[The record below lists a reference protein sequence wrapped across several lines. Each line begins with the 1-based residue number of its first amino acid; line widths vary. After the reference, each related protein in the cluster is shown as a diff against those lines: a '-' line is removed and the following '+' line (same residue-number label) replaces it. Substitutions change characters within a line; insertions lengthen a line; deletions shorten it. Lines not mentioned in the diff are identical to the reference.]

1 MINFDP
7 RQQPHDVVLR
17 NNQLPCSLMAFSKR
31 RHIIILVL
39 LTLLPFLTV
48 RAEGFVTLDGIL
60 SGRKTYQVTQDADGF
75 IWIYTQNGID
85 RFDGHAVKTYRIE
98 DLPQSRDEILSSTKL
113 ECDNSGSLW
122 MVVKN
127 GRLYRYD
134 KPSDSFRLEIDLRE
148 GHPGISL
155 YSICFPGH
163 GTVALGTSEGTVFLT
178 ENGKETWHLTDRI
191 VKTIAIKGENAFW
204 LGTDKGIFML
214 ENGRVRGVA
223 DGVDVASM
231 LYEEGK
237 LFVGTFSEGL
247 KVVSD
252 DGILKSFGPVSIKVP
267 VWAILKDDKGRL
279 VVGSDGDGL
288 FYLDPGT
295 GTVLAHY
302 LADDQGRS
310 SISGNT
316 ISDLCLDR
324 DGDLWVST
332 TTDWVCR
339 QTKNSLSIDR
349 LAHQPGNPNSLLSDH
364 VNVVYEDKS
373 GNIWFGTND
382 GVCRFRPVS
391 REWRNYPM
399 PYLGAVLALT
409 QDARGDVWVGG
420 YGFPLYKINPKT
432 GKTDV
437 FRDERFN
444 HTYSLLADGE
454 YVWIG
459 GIDSPLSRYNVL
471 GGSPATYPVHNV
483 GDIKKATDGKFTLAT
498 SGGLCVL
505 DLETDSLS
513 VINGF
518 DSKTLAFPVR
528 CLANQGEIAWLATD
542 GDGLI
547 RYDRST
553 GEVRS
558 YSKNSGLSSDSV
570 NDVVVDRRDN
580 VWFATFDALYRIDSL
595 SGTPFNMNGFLGV
608 TRGSFNP
615 NAFCM
620 LSDGRL
626 AMGTADGAVLFDP
639 AGFSMEDPGQISP
652 VISGFNLFDD
662 CKPSIQTNVNMLD
675 RIILKSGQNSFAITY
690 SALDFTSGYRTGFS
704 SQLIGFDKAPRLSD
718 TAGEIDYYN
727 IPSGKYVYTLK
738 VIDKYSGNILG
749 ERHLSILIKRPLWLS
764 WWALAIYAALFG
776 AFVMMTVAWFR
787 RKSYNRIMT
796 EKINTFVNFAHD
808 LKTPITLIKTPLSD
822 LESMDHLSDKIKNSV
837 MTANRNTDRLMS
849 MINNLLDIRK
859 NDRDWSVLR
868 LAEYDAGDYLDSVLS
883 DFSYA
888 ARQKGLEFSYRVE
901 AGLSDIWIDREKM
914 DLIIHNIL
922 SNSVKYTSKGFIK
935 VQAKNQRRS
944 WTLEIS
950 DSGIGIP
957 ADFQSKIFRGSYRAD
972 NARACDENGN
982 GIGLMI
988 TRQLVCQHRGTISY
1002 SSIEGKGTTFTL
1014 SFPRKYKAS
1023 DSVVY
1028 RKESDISEPV
1038 PDSVSQEAGNPDNS
1052 ILIVEDD
1059 AETLEY
1065 MRSSLSEEYSVTAA
1079 ADGQTALAVIAEKNP
1094 DIVISDVIMPLM
1106 NGYDLCRSVKSDVA
1120 TSHIP
1125 VILLTG
1131 MTDRE
1136 SVIRGLES
1144 GADDYIVKPFDMS
1157 VLRARIRN
1165 ILNERQ
1171 RLREAILHSSNA
1183 VARNEYSNKLDQEFM
1198 DKVISV
1204 VQKELS
1210 NSEFQIS
1217 DLCRELAMSRTA
1229 FFNKLKSL
1237 TGQGPNDFI
1246 RIYRLERSKE
1256 FLADHRYS
1264 VAEVSD
1270 MVGFSDAKYFS
1281 VCFKKQFGVSPSRF

>member
-1 MINFDP
+1 MMF
-7 RQQPHDVVLR
+7 RKKH
-17 NNQLPCSLMAFSKR
+17 
-31 RHIIILVL
+31 IILVL
-39 LTLLPFLTV
+39 LTFLSFLTA
-48 RAEGFVTLDGIL
+48 RADGFVTLDGIL
-60 SGRKTYQVTQDADGF
+60 SSRKTYQVRQDADGF

-85 RFDGHAVKTYRIE
+85 RFDGHAVKTYRI
-98 DLPQSRDEILSSTKL
+98 DLPQSRDQILSSTRL
-113 ECDNSGSLW
+113 ACDNSGTLW
-122 MVVKN
+122 IAVKN

-134 KPSDSFRLEIDLRE
+134 KDTDSFSLEIDLRE
-148 GHPGISL
+148 SHSGISL

-163 GTVALGTSEGTVFLT
+163 GIVALGTSEGALFLK
-178 ENGKETWHLTDRI
+178 ENGEETWYITDRI
-191 VKTIAIKGENAFW
+191 IKAVAVDERGSFW
-204 LGTDKGIFML
+204 LGTDNGIFLL
-214 ENGRVRGVA
+214 ENDAIRAVA
-223 DGVDVASM
+223 DDVDVAS
-231 LYEEGK
+231 LIYEDGK
-237 LFVGTFSEGL
+237 LYVGTFSEGL
-247 KVVSD
+247 KVVGD
-252 DGILKSFGPVSIKVP
+252 DGILKGFGSVSIKVP
-267 VWAILKDDKGRL
+267 VWAILKDNDGRL
-279 VVGSDGDGL
+279 VAGSDGEGL
-288 FYLDPGT
+288 FYFEPET
-295 GTVLAHY
+295 GEVLAHY
-302 LADDQGRS
+302 LADDLNRA

-316 ISDLCLDR
+316 VSDLCLDVN
-324 DGDLWVST
+324 GNLWVST

-339 QTKNSLSIDR
+339 QNKGAPSIER
-349 LAHQPGNPNSLLSDH
+349 LVHRPGNPNSLLSDH
-364 VNVVYEDKS
+364 VNVIFEDAT
-373 GNIWFGTND
+373 GNIWFGTNE
-382 GVCRFRPVS
+382 GVCSLDPSR
-391 REWRNYPM
+391 REWKSNPM
-399 PYLGAVLALT
+399 PDLGVVLALT
-409 QDARGDVWVGG
+409 QDVRGDVWVGG

-432 GKTDV
+432 GRTTV
-437 FRDERFN
+437 FQDERFS

-459 GIDSPLSRYNVL
+459 GIDSPLARYNVL
-471 GGSPATYPVHNV
+471 NGSLTTYPVNNV
-483 GDIKKATDGKFTLAT
+483 GDIRKASDGKLTLAT

-505 DLETDSLS
+505 DPESGSLS
-513 VINGF
+513 VLNSF
-518 DSKTLAFPVR
+518 DSRTLMFPVR
-528 CLANQGEIAWLATD
+528 CLANQGDVVWLATD

-547 RYDRST
+547 RYDRGT
-553 GEVRS
+553 GAAMS
-558 YSKNSGLSSDSV
+558 FLKDSGLSSDSV
-570 NDVVVDRRDN
+570 TGVVVDREDN
-580 VWFATFDALYRIDSL
+580 VWFTTFETLYRVDPV
-595 SGTPFNMNGFLGV
+595 SGIPVNMNGFLGV
-608 TRGSFNP
+608 SRGSFNP
-615 NAFCM
+615 NAVCR

-626 AMGTADGAVLFDP
+626 ALGTADGVIMFDP
-639 AGFSMEDPGQISP
+639 AGFSMEEPGRIPP
-652 VISGFNLFDD
+652 VISGFNLLDD
-662 CKPSIQTNVNMLD
+662 SRPLALTNVDLLD
-675 RIILKSGQNSFAITY
+675 RITLKAGQNSFCITY

-704 SQLIGFDKAPRLSD
+704 SQLVGFDKTPRLSD

-727 IPSGKYVYTLK
+727 IPSGKYDYTLK

-764 WWALAIYAALFG
+764 WWALTVYAALLG
-776 AFVMMTVAWFR
+776 AFVTMTVAWFR

-808 LKTPITLIKTPLSD
+808 LKTPITLIKTPLND
-822 LESMDHLSDKIKNSV
+822 LESMDDLSDKVRNSV
-837 MTANRNTDRLMS
+837 MTANRNSDRLMS

-868 LAEYDAGDYLDSVLS
+868 LAEYDSGDYLDSVLA

-888 ARQKGLEFSYRVE
+888 ARQKGLDFSYRIE
-901 AGLSDIWIDREKM
+901 PGLSEIWIDREKM

-922 SNSVKYTSKGFIK
+922 SNSVKYTSEGFIK
-935 VQAKNQRRS
+935 VVARGERRC

-957 ADFQSKIFRGSYRAD
+957 ADFQSRIFRGSYRAD
-972 NARACDENGN
+972 NARECDESGY

-988 TRQLVCQHRGTISY
+988 TRQLVGQHRGTISY
-1002 SSIEGKGTTFTL
+1002 SSIEGEGTTFTL

-1023 DSVVY
+1023 DSVVF
-1028 RKESDISEPV
+1028 KDESDVLEPM
-1038 PDSVSQEAGNPDNS
+1038 PDTGREPASQENS

-1059 AETLEY
+1059 TETLEY
-1065 MRSSLSEEYSVTAA
+1065 MRSSLAEEYSITTA
-1079 ADGQTALAVIAEKNP
+1079 ADGQMALGVIAEKNP
-1094 DIVISDVIMPLM
+1094 DIVISDVIMPVM

-1125 VILLTG
+1125 VLLLTG

-1157 VLRARIRN
+1157 VLKARIRN

-1171 RLREAILHSSNA
+1171 RLREAILYSSNA
-1183 VARNEYSNKLDQEFM
+1183 AARNEYSNKLDQEFM

-1210 NSEFQIS
+1210 NSEFQIN

-1229 FFNKLKSL
+1229 FYNKLKSL

-1256 FLADHRYS
+1256 YLADHRYS
-1264 VAEVSD
+1264 IAEVSD

>member
-1 MINFDP
+1 MTNFDP
-7 RQQPHDVVLR
+7 RQQPHDVVLK
-17 NNQLPCSLMAFSKR
+17 NNQLHCSLMAFSKR
-31 RHIIILVL
+31 RHIILVL
-39 LTLLPFLTV
+39 LTLLSFLTV
-48 RAEGFVTLDGIL
+48 RAEGFVTLDGVL
-60 SGRKTYQVTQDADGF
+60 SSRKTYQVTQDADGF

-98 DLPQSRDEILSSTKL
+98 DLPQSRDEILSSTRFA
-113 ECDNSGSLW
+113 CDNSGNLW
-122 MVVKN
+122 VAVKN
-127 GRLYRYD
+127 GRFYRYD
-134 KPSDSFRLEIDLRE
+134 KPSDSFRLEIDLRNH
-148 GHPGISL
+148 HPGISL
-155 YSICFPGH
+155 YSICFPGR
-163 GTVALGTSEGTVFLT
+163 GTVALGTSEGVLFLT
-178 ENGKETWHLTDRI
+178 KSGEETWYITDRI
-191 VKTIAIKGENAFW
+191 VKAIAVRGPESMW

-214 ENGRVRGVA
+214 ENGNVRRVA
-223 DGVDVASM
+223 DDVDVASM

-237 LFVGTFSEGL
+237 LYAGTFSEGL
-247 KVVSD
+247 KVVGE
-252 DGILKSFGPVSIKVP
+252 DGVLKNFGSVSIKVP
-267 VWAILKDDKGRL
+267 VWAILKDNDGRL
-279 VVGSDGDGL
+279 VAGSDGEGL
-288 FYLDPGT
+288 FYFNPET
-295 GTVLAHY
+295 GEVLAHY
-302 LADDQGRS
+302 MSDDLDRS
-310 SISGNT
+310 AISGNT
-316 ISDLCLDR
+316 ISDLCLDG
-324 DGDLWVST
+324 DGNLWVST

-339 QTKNSLSIDR
+339 QSKGTPSIDR
-349 LAHQPGNPNSLLSDH
+349 LTHQPGNQNSLLSDH
-364 VNVVYEDKS
+364 VNVIFEDAS
-373 GNIWFGTND
+373 GKIWFGTNE
-382 GVCRFRPVS
+382 GVCCVDPS
-391 REWRNYPM
+391 GSDWKNYPM
-399 PYLGAVLALT
+399 PDLGVVLALT

-432 GKTDV
+432 GKSTV
-437 FRDERFN
+437 FQDEGFN

-459 GIDSPLSRYNVL
+459 GIDSPLARYNVL
-471 GGSPATYPVHNV
+471 NGSLTTFTVNNV
-483 GDIKKATDGKFTLAT
+483 GDVRKASDGKLTLAT

-505 DLETDSLS
+505 VPETGSIS
-513 VINGF
+513 VINSFG
-518 DSKTLAFPVR
+518 SRKLEFPVR
-528 CLANQGEIAWLATD
+528 CLANHGDAVWLATD

-547 RYDRST
+547 RYDRGT
-553 GEVRS
+553 GSSRRLTKE
-558 YSKNSGLSSDSV
+558 SGLSSDSV
-570 NDVVVDRRDN
+570 TGVVVDQDDN
-580 VWFATFDALYRIDSL
+580 VWFTTFETLYRLDPV
-595 SGTPFNMNGFLGV
+595 SGCPVDMNGFLGIN
-608 TRGSFNP
+608 RGSFNP
-615 NAFCM
+615 NAICRI
-620 LSDGRL
+620 SDNRL
-626 AMGTADGAVLFDP
+626 AFGTADGVFVFAP
-639 AGFSMEDPGQISP
+639 EEFSIEDPGQIAP
-652 VISGFNLFDD
+652 VISDFDLLD
-662 CKPSIQTNVNMLD
+662 DSKPSIQTNVDLLD
-675 RIILKSGQNSFAITY
+675 RITLKAGQNSFRIAY
-690 SALDFTSGYRTGFS
+690 SALDFTSGYRTYFS
-704 SQLIGFDKAPRLSD
+704 NQLVGFDKTPRLSD
-718 TAGEIDYYN
+718 AAGKVDYYN
-727 IPSGKYVYTLK
+727 IPSGKYDYTLK
-738 VIDKYSGNILG
+738 VIDKYSGKILG
-749 ERHLSILIKRPLWLS
+749 ERHLPIVIKKPLWLS
-764 WWALAIYAALFG
+764 WWAWSFYAALFVL
-776 AFVMMTVAWFR
+776 FVVMTVVWYR

-808 LKTPITLIKTPLSD
+808 LKTPITLIKTPLND
-822 LESMDHLSDKIKNSV
+822 LESMDHLSDKVKNSV

-868 LAEYDAGDYLDSVLS
+868 LAEYDAGDYLDSVLP

-901 AGLSDIWIDREKM
+901 AGLCDIWIDREKM

-935 VQAKNQRRS
+935 VLAKSQRRS

-988 TRQLVCQHRGTISY
+988 TRQLVSQHRGTISY

-1014 SFPRKYKAS
+1014 SFPQKYKAS
-1023 DSVVY
+1023 DSVVF
-1028 RKESDISEPV
+1028 RDDSDVQEPA
-1038 PDSVSQEAGNPDNS
+1038 PDSIAQAPDNS
-1052 ILIVEDD
+1052 YNRILIVEDD
-1059 AETLEY
+1059 TETLEY
-1065 MRSSLSEEYSVTAA
+1065 MRSSLAEEYSVITAT
-1079 ADGQTALAVIAEKNP
+1079 DGQTALNVITEKNP

-1106 NGYDLCRSVKSDVA
+1106 NGYDLCSSVKSDVA

-1125 VILLTG
+1125 VLLLTG

-1157 VLRARIRN
+1157 VLKARIRN

-1171 RLREAILHSSNA
+1171 RLREAILYSGNVA
-1183 VARNEYSNKLDQEFM
+1183 VRNEYSNKLDQEFM

-1204 VQKELS
+1204 VRKELS

-1229 FFNKLKSL
+1229 FYNKLKSL

-1256 FLADHRYS
+1256 YLADHRYS
-1264 VAEVSD
+1264 IAEVSD

>member
-1 MINFDP
+1 MTF
-7 RQQPHDVVLR
+7 R
-17 NNQLPCSLMAFSKR
+17 KK
-31 RHIIILVL
+31 HITILVL
-39 LTLLPFLTV
+39 LALLSFLTA
-48 RAEGFVTLDGIL
+48 RAEGFVTLDGML

-75 IWIYTQNGID
+75 VWIYTQNGID

-98 DLPQSRDEILSSTKL
+98 GLPESRDQILSSTRL
-113 ECDNSGSLW
+113 TCDNSGTLW
-122 MVVKN
+122 MAVKN

-134 KPSDSFRLEIDLRE
+134 KGSDSFRLEIDLRE
-148 GHPGISL
+148 NHPGISL

-163 GTVALGTSEGTVFLT
+163 GTVVLGTSEGALSLT
-178 ENGKETWHLTDRI
+178 KGGEETGCVTDRI
-191 VKTIAIKGENAFW
+191 VKAIAVKGEESLW
-204 LGTDKGIFML
+204 LGTDRGIFIL
-214 ENGRVRGVA
+214 EKGGVRKV
-223 DGVDVASM
+223 DGDVEVASM
-231 LYEEGK
+231 LYEDGK
-237 LFVGTFSEGL
+237 LYVGTFSEGM
-247 KVVSD
+247 KVVDD
-252 DGILKSFGPVSIKVP
+252 DGILESFGSVPLKVP
-267 VWAILKDDKGRL
+267 VWAILKDDEGRL

-288 FYLDPGT
+288 FYLDSGT
-295 GTVLAHY
+295 GDLLAHY
-302 LADDQGRS
+302 LADDQGPS

-316 ISDLCLDR
+316 VSDLCLDR
-324 DGDLWVST
+324 DGNLWVST

-339 QTKNSLSIDR
+339 QSKNSLSIDR
-349 LAHQPGNPNSLLSDH
+349 LVHQPGNPNSLLSDH
-364 VNVVYEDKS
+364 VNVIFEDRS

-382 GVCRFRPVS
+382 GVCRFQPS
-391 REWRNYPM
+391 GREWRNYPM
-399 PYLGAVLALT
+399 PYLGVVLAMT

-420 YGFPLYKINPKT
+420 YGFPLYKIDPKT
-432 GKTDV
+432 GKTTVID
-437 FRDERFN
+437 DHGFN
-444 HTYSLLADGE
+444 HTYSLLADGK

-459 GIDSPLSRYNVL
+459 GIDSPLARYDVL
-471 GGSPATYPVHNV
+471 DGSSTTYPVNNV
-483 GDIKKATDGKFTLAT
+483 GDIRKASDGNLTMAT

-505 DLETDSLS
+505 DPETGSLS
-513 VINGF
+513 VLNSF
-518 DSKTLAFPVR
+518 DSKTLMFPVR
-528 CLANQGEIAWLATD
+528 CLANHGEIVWLATD

-553 GEVRS
+553 GTAG
-558 YSKNSGLSSDSV
+558 YFSKDSGLSSDSI
-570 NDVVVDRRDN
+570 NGVVVDRSDN
-580 VWFATFDALYRIDSL
+580 VWFATFETLYKLDPV
-595 SGTPFNMNGFLGV
+595 SGNPVDMNGFIGV
-608 TRGSFNP
+608 ARGSFNP
-615 NAFCM
+615 DAACL

-626 AMGTADGAVLFDP
+626 ALGTADGVVMFDP
-639 AGFSMEDPGQISP
+639 AGISMKDPGQIAP
-652 VISGFNLFDD
+652 VISGFNLLDD
-662 CKPSIQTNVNMLD
+662 SKPSVRTNVNMLD
-675 RIILKSGQNSFAITY
+675 RITLKAGQNSFGIAY

-704 SQLIGFDKAPRLSD
+704 SQLVGFDKAPRLSD

-727 IPSGKYVYTLK
+727 IPSGKYDYTLK

-764 WWALAIYAALFG
+764 WWALTFYAVLLG
-776 AFVMMTVAWFR
+776 AFVAMTVAWFR

-808 LKTPITLIKTPLSD
+808 LKTPITLIKTPLND
-822 LESMDHLSDKIKNSV
+822 LESMEGLSDKIRNSV
-837 MTANRNTDRLMS
+837 MTANRNSDRLMS

-868 LAEYDAGDYLDSVLS
+868 LAEYDSGDYLDSVLTE
-883 DFSYA
+883 FSYA
-888 ARQKGLEFSYRVE
+888 ARQKGLDFSYRIE
-901 AGLSDIWIDREKM
+901 SGLSDIWIDREKM
-914 DLIIHNIL
+914 DLIIHNLL
-922 SNSVKYTSKGFIK
+922 SNSVKYTSEGFIR
-935 VQAKNQRRS
+935 VVAKGERRS
-944 WTLEIS
+944 WILEIS

-957 ADFQSKIFRGSYRAD
+957 ADFQSRIFRGSYRAD
-972 NARACDENGN
+972 NARKCDENGY

-988 TRQLVCQHRGTISY
+988 TRQLVSQHRGTISY
-1002 SSIEGKGTTFTL
+1002 SSVEGKGTTFIL

-1023 DSVVY
+1023 DSVVFQ
-1028 RKESDISEPV
+1028 KESDILEPV
-1038 PDSVSQEAGNPDNS
+1038 PDSIAQEPDNS
-1052 ILIVEDD
+1052 DNRILIVEDD

-1065 MRSSLSEEYSVTAA
+1065 MRSSLAEEYSVITAT
-1079 ADGQTALAVIAEKNP
+1079 DGQTALGVIAEKNP
-1094 DIVISDVIMPLM
+1094 DIVISDVIMPVM

-1125 VILLTG
+1125 VLLLTG

-1157 VLRARIRN
+1157 VLKARIRN

-1171 RLREAILHSSNA
+1171 RLREAILYSSNA
-1183 VARNEYSNKLDQEFM
+1183 SARNEYSNKLDQEFM

-1229 FFNKLKSL
+1229 FYNKLKSL

-1246 RIYRLERSKE
+1246 RICRLERSKE
-1256 FLADHRYS
+1256 YLADHRYS
-1264 VAEVSD
+1264 IAEVSD